1 MNATK
6 IVVTVEDGS
15 EVVVFP
21 VVAVT
26 PAPVVTPEDVEIDV
40 VLSDGTS
47 KKFVPA
53 PAVVPEVTA

>member
-6 IVVTVEDGS
+6 IVVTLEDGS

-26 PAPVVTPEDVEIDV
+26 PAPIVSPEDVEIDV
-40 VLSDGTS
+40 VLSDGST
-47 KKFVPA
+47 KKFIPA
-53 PAVVPEVTA
+53 PVVTA